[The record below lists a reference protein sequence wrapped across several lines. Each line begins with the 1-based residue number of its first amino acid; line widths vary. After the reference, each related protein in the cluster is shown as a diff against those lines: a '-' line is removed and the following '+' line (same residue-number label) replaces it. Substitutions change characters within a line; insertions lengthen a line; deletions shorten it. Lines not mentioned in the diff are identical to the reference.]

1 MAKPCKE
8 TDQSHFVLVWN
19 GGSITHACL
28 RVHSHAQTRNYI
40 YFSEW
45 AVLEDCCNVKGC
57 SFGSSQ
63 PQIKC
68 VSIVLV
74 HIIV

>member
-1 MAKPCKE
+1 MHVLEYTHMLKLE
-8 TDQSHFVLVWN
+8 TT
-19 GGSITHACL
+19 SIFL
-28 RVHSHAQTRNYI
+28 NEQ
-40 YFSEW
+40 FW
-45 AVLEDCCNVKGC
+45 EDCCNVKGC